1 MCIITD
7 CISEINSTQRTKD
20 IDVVIK
26 MYNLIEYSK
35 KFMAMTSSEVLKI
48 YGYTIKINQIT
59 MAILLIFLLMIIPIF
74 HLHIENVIGRTE
86 NDGKKN

>member
-1 MCIITD
+1 
-7 CISEINSTQRTKD
+7 
-20 IDVVIK
+20 
-26 MYNLIEYSK
+26 
-35 KFMAMTSSEVLKI
+35 MAMTSSEVLKI